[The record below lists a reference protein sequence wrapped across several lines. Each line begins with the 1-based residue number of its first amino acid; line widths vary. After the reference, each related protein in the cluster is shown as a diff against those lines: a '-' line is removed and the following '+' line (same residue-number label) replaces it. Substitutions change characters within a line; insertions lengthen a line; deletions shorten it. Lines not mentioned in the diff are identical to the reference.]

1 MNEIVKEWVFKAE
14 GDFRTANREIKVTD
28 FPNYD
33 AVCYHCEQ
41 CIEKLMKALLIKS
54 EVSFDYTH
62 NLLRLQE
69 YLQKINPAFSF
80 EANDL
85 KFLTRAGVNF
95 RYPGENAEK
104 EEAVIALDIT
114 KGIRKKLISFIG
126 DECFIF

>member
-14 GDFRTANREIKVTD
+14 GDFRTASREIKVID

-54 EVSFDYTH
+54 EATFDYTH
-62 NLLRLQE
+62 NLIKLQE
-69 YLQKINPAFSF
+69 YLLKINPAFSF
-80 EANDL
+80 EINDL
-85 KFLTRAGVNF
+85 KFLTRAGINF

-104 EEAVIALDIT
+104 EEANSALDIA
-114 KGIRKKLISFIG
+114 KVIRKKLISFIG
-126 DECFIF
+126 EEYLIF